1 MNAKNGFA
9 IAWRARTRPA
19 RATRLARA
27 QRGFALV
34 EGGRR
39 PGLPERAAN
48 ANARFEAEARAALRE
63 WLMV

>member
-1 MNAKNGFA
+1 MNATNWIGN
-9 IAWRARTRPA
+9 AWRATTRPA
-19 RATRLARA
+19 RATRLTRA

-34 EGGRR
+34 EAGRR

-48 ANARFEAEARAALRE
+48 ANARFEVEARAALRE

>member
-1 MNAKNGFA
+1 MNAKKWLGFA
-9 IAWRARTRPA
+9 WRGTTRKV
-19 RATRLARA
+19 RATRGART

-34 EGGRR
+34 EAGRR
-39 PGLPERAAN
+39 PGLPPATAD